1 MSLAA
6 IEEEHS
12 KISPLLSIT
21 TLKKNFKVSFLTKG
35 DVLIYLALS
44 KDPKES
50 VTSLNKQLEILH
62 LAFISLT
69 TSQIVEHLK

>member
-1 MSLAA
+1 MSLAV